1 MNICAFQRLQRLLS
15 GLGAVVG
22 IGLTLTFGAP
32 AAAQTPV
39 TVVEYYNKT
48 IAAYFLTGRAA
59 EQTALDAATDFQR
72 TGMTFQAVDAA
83 SAGTAFSTVCRYR
96 ILVNATSGVNSHFY
110 GLKPD
115 CDLIAASVLPN
126 FFNEGLDFAI
136 IKPASGGACPASAP
150 VAVYRTLRA
159 GTTINTPNHRYT
171 VSVNSYV
178 DMQRQ
183 GWTGEGVV
191 FCVGS
196 ATDTTPR
203 PILTASANLRNVC
216 AVPRGGTSDRLGNVA
231 SEKSWLRSWIDET
244 YLWYREVPTDLN
256 IGNYSTALNYFAA
269 LKTPAV
275 TTSGTAKDKFHFTYD
290 TVTWNALSSGG
301 STVDYGVDW
310 AKIASSPPRKWVA
323 ALVTP
328 GTPAASAG
336 LLRGDSIISVD
347 GTSFSTGAPA
357 ALNAGLFPSTLGESH
372 VLVVQAAGSTTTR
385 SITLVA
391 GNVTSVPVQNVKTL
405 TSSSGVKF
413 GYMLFTTHVATA
425 ESQLAQ
431 AVSFLKQQNV
441 TELVLDLRYNG
452 GGYLDI
458 AAELGYMIAGP
469 ARTSGKTFE
478 RLAFNDKNP
487 FGYSAADLT
496 TPFYTTGQ
504 GFSLS
509 TSSVLPTLNLGRVYV
524 LTSPDTCSASESV
537 INGLRGAGIDVQT
550 VGTTTCG
557 KPYGFFAT
565 DNCGTTYFAIQF
577 VGVNHLGLGDYSDG
591 FAANCVVSD
600 DFTKP
605 LGDPTEGQLAAALRL
620 NLTGVCAPSAAALTE
635 PKRVSSPDDVN
646 AVRDPRAAFNQQ
658 RILGLPRQTGFQ
670 FAQ

>member
-1 MNICAFQRLQRLLS
+1 MKSIVALPMCLRT
-15 GLGAVVG
+15 V
-22 IGLTLTFGAP
+22 LTVCLTFTSTTF
-32 AAAQTPV
+32 AQTPV

-48 IAAYFLTGRAA
+48 VAAYFLTGRAA
-59 EQTALDAATDFQR
+59 EQSALDTATDFRR

-83 SAGTAFSTVCRYR
+83 SAGTTLSRVCRYR
-96 ILVNATSGVNSHFY
+96 ILVNAASGVNSHFY
-110 GLKPD
+110 GLKAD
-115 CDLIAASVLPN
+115 CDLIAASAPPN

-136 IKPASGGACPASAP
+136 TQPVTGGACPASAP

-191 FCVGS
+191 FCVSS
-196 ATDTTPR
+196 ATDSTPR
-203 PILTASANLRNVC
+203 PSLAASSTLQNVC
-216 AVPRGGTSDRLGNVA
+216 AVPRAGTSDRLGNVA

-256 IGNYSTALNYFAA
+256 IANYSTALSYFAA

-275 TTSGTAKDKFHFTYD
+275 TTSGTAKDKFHFTYE

-310 AKIASSPPRKWVA
+310 AAIASSPPRKWIA
-323 ALVTP
+323 AVVTP
-328 GTPAASAG
+328 GTPAANAG

-347 GTSFSTGAPA
+347 GASFSNGSSTV
-357 ALNAGLFPSTLGESH
+357 LNAGLFPSVLGESH
-372 VLVVQAAGSTTTR
+372 VFVVQAAGSTTTR

-391 GNVTSVPVQNVKTL
+391 GNVTAVPVQNVATL
-405 TSSSGVKF
+405 TSSTGVKF

-425 ESQLAQ
+425 EAQLAQ

-478 RLAFNDKNP
+478 RLAFNEKNP
-487 FGYSAADLT
+487 FGFTASDLT

-509 TSSVLPTLNLGRVYV
+509 TSSALPTLNLGRVYV
-524 LTSPDTCSASESV
+524 LTSPDTCSASEAV
-537 INGLRGAGIDVQT
+537 INGLRGAGIDVVT
-550 VGTTTCG
+550 VGSTTCG

-577 VGVNHLGLGDYSDG
+577 VGVNNLGLGDYSDG
-591 FAANCVVSD
+591 FAANCAASD

-620 NLTGVCAPSAAALTE
+620 NLTGVCTPSAAALSQ
-635 PKRVSSPDDVN
+635 PKRASSLDSGD
-646 AVRDPRAAFNQQ
+646 AVRDPRAAFKQQ
-658 RILGLPRQTGFQ
+658 RILGSPR
-670 FAQ
+670 

>member
-1 MNICAFQRLQRLLS
+1 MRTFYRLQRRLFGLS
-15 GLGAVVG
+15 ATVGLSLGLM
-22 IGLTLTFGAP
+22 LTLAAP

-48 IAAYFLTGRAA
+48 VAAYFLTGRTA
-59 EQTALDAATDFQR
+59 EQSVLDAATGFQR

-83 SAGTAFSTVCRYR
+83 SAGTALATVCRYR
-96 ILVNATSGVNSHFY
+96 ILVNASSGVNSHFY
-110 GLKPD
+110 GLKSD
-115 CDLIAASVLPN
+115 CDLIAASALPN

-136 IKPASGGACPASAP
+136 TKPVTGGTCPTAAP

-159 GTTINTPNHRYT
+159 GTTIDTPNHRYT
-171 VSVNSYV
+171 VSVNSYA

-183 GWTGEGVV
+183 GWTGEGIV

-196 ATDTTPR
+196 ATDSTAR
-203 PILTASANLRNVC
+203 PVLAASSTLQNVC
-216 AVPRGGTSDRLGNVA
+216 AVPRAGTSDRVGNIA
-231 SEKSWLRSWIDET
+231 SEKNWLRSWIDET

-256 IGNYSTALNYFAA
+256 IGNYSTALSYFAA

-275 TTSGTAKDKFHFTYD
+275 TTSGTAKDKFRFTYD

-301 STVDYGVDW
+301 GTADYGVDW
-310 AKIASSPPRKWVA
+310 AAIASSPPRKWVA
-323 ALVTP
+323 AVVTP

-347 GTSFSTGAPA
+347 GTSFSNGSSTV
-357 ALNAGLFPSTLGESH
+357 LNAGLFPSVLGESH
-372 VLVVQAAGSTTTR
+372 VFVVQAAGSTTTR
-385 SITLVA
+385 SIKLVA
-391 GNVTSVPVQNVKTL
+391 GNVTAVPVQNVATL
-405 TSSSGVKF
+405 TSNTGVKF

-425 ESQLAQ
+425 ELQLAQ

-441 TELVLDLRYNG
+441 TELVLDLRYNR
-452 GGYLDI
+452 GGYLVI

-478 RLAFNDKNP
+478 RLAFNEKNS
-487 FGYSAADLT
+487 FGFTSSDLT

-504 GFSLS
+504 GFSLASS
-509 TSSVLPTLNLGRVYV
+509 TLLPTLNLGRVYV
-524 LTSPDTCSASESV
+524 LTSPDTCSASEAI
-537 INGLRGAGIDVQT
+537 INGLRGAGIDVVT
-550 VGTTTCG
+550 VGSTTCG
-557 KPYGFFAT
+557 KPYGYFAT

-591 FAANCVVSD
+591 FAANCAASD

-620 NLTGVCAPSAAALTE
+620 NLTGVCAPSAAALSQ
-635 PKRVSSPDDVN
+635 PKRDVSLGSGDE
-646 AVRDPRAAFNQQ
+646 VRDPRAAFKQQ
-658 RILGLPRQTGFQ
+658 RILGWPR
-670 FAQ
+670 

>member
-1 MNICAFQRLQRLLS
+1 MRTFHRLQRLWF
-15 GLGAVVG
+15 GLGATVG
-22 IGLTLTFGAP
+22 LGLTLIMGAP

-48 IAAYFLTGRAA
+48 VAAYFLTGRAA
-59 EQTALDAATDFQR
+59 EQAALDVTADFQR
-72 TGMTFQAVDAA
+72 TGMTFQAVDAVN
-83 SAGTAFSTVCRYR
+83 AGTTLSTVCRYR
-96 ILVNATSGVNSHFY
+96 ILVNASSGVNSHFY
-110 GLKPD
+110 GLKAD
-115 CDLIAASVLPN
+115 CDLIAASALRN
-126 FFNEGLDFAI
+126 FFSEGLDFAI
-136 IKPASGGACPASAP
+136 TKPATGSTCLASAP
-150 VAVYRTLRA
+150 VAVYRSLRA

-171 VSVNSYV
+171 VSVNSYA

-196 ATDTTPR
+196 ATDSTAR
-203 PILTASANLRNVC
+203 PVLAASSTAQNVC
-216 AVPRGGTSDRLGNVA
+216 AIPRSGTSDRQGSVA
-231 SEKSWLRSWIDET
+231 SEKNWLRSWIDET

-256 IGNYSTALNYFAA
+256 IANYSTALSYFTA

-290 TVTWNALSSGG
+290 TVTWKALSSGG

-310 AKIASSPPRKWVA
+310 AAIASSPPRKWIA
-323 ALVTP
+323 AVVTP
-328 GTPAASAG
+328 GTPAANAG

-357 ALNAGLFPSTLGESH
+357 LLNAGLFPTVLGESH
-372 VLVVQAAGSTTTR
+372 VFVVQAAGSSTTR

-391 GNVTSVPVQNVKTL
+391 GNVTAVPVQNVATL
-405 TSSSGVKF
+405 TSNTGIKF

-469 ARTSGKTFE
+469 ARTSGTTFE
-478 RLAFNDKNP
+478 RLAFNEKNP
-487 FGYSAADLT
+487 FGLSASDLT

-504 GFSLS
+504 GFSLPS
-509 TSSVLPTLNLGRVYV
+509 SSVLPTLNLGRVYV
-524 LTSPDTCSASESV
+524 LTSAETCSASEAI
-537 INGLRGAGIDVQT
+537 INGLRGAGIDVVT
-550 VGTTTCG
+550 VGSTTCG

-577 VGVNHLGLGDYSDG
+577 VGVNNLGLGDYSDG
-591 FAANCVVSD
+591 FAANCAASD

-620 NLTGVCAPSAAALTE
+620 NLTGVCAPSAAALSQ
-635 PKRVSSPDDVN
+635 PKRAVSPGSAD
-646 AVRDPRAAFNQQ
+646 AVRDPRAAFKQQ
-658 RILGLPRQTGFQ
+658 RILGQPR
-670 FAQ
+670 